1 MTIRSLDLLDLPS
14 LPRYRRDVLSLDSA
28 RTLTRGNPL
37 GAAALLAYLNPRRHI
52 YTAVCSGDGLSL
64 MGQVVQ
70 SEGETFARL
79 TFLAP
84 NELLGAGEVPL
95 LDHLARHAGG
105 WGALHLLAEV
115 DERSKAFKS
124 LRQAGFAMYAWQR
137 VWKLV
142 IPMTPIVGDW
152 REAASRDLVA
162 VQGLYNQIV
171 PALIQP
177 VESLPGQLDGLIC
190 HTNGEMQ
197 AYVGLTHG
205 PAGIWAQPLIH
216 PDAEAVPER
225 ITALLH
231 ELPDRRERPVYVCV
245 RSYQAW
251 LEGVLEDLGA
261 QAGPRQAVMVKRL
274 AKLQKIEEKIPA
286 MEKALKPAAP
296 IASSTEMLYSSSSE
310 SYYSGKEKE

>member
-1 MTIRSLDLLDLPS
+1 MAVRSLDLLDLPS

-37 GAAALLAYLNPRRHI
+37 GAAALLAYLDPRRHI

-70 SEGETFARL
+70 GKDENFARL

-84 NELLGAGEVPL
+84 NELLGAGEIPL
-95 LDHLARHAGG
+95 LDHLARQAGG
-105 WGALHLLAEV
+105 WGAPHLLAEV
-115 DERSKAFKS
+115 DERSRAFKS

-137 VWKLV
+137 VWEL
-142 IPMTPIVGDW
+142 IISTPPAAGDW
-152 REAASRDLVA
+152 RAAAPRDLVA
-162 VQGLYNQIV
+162 VQGLHSQIV
-171 PALIQP
+171 PALLQP
-177 VESLPGQLDGLIC
+177 VENLPRQLDGLIC
-190 HTNGEMQ
+190 HTNNETQ
-197 AYVGLTHG
+197 AYVGLTYG
-205 PAGIWAQPLIH
+205 PAGIWVQPLIH

-225 ITALLH
+225 ISALLH

-274 AKLQKIEEKIPA
+274 AKPQKVEEKIPA
-286 MEKALKPAAP
+286 MEKVLKPAAP
-296 IASSTEMLYSSSSE
+296 VASTTEMV
-310 SYYSGKEKE
+310 YSGSPKSYHPGKERK

>member
-1 MTIRSLDLLDLPS
+1 MSVRSLDLLDLPT
-14 LPRYRRDVLSLDSA
+14 LARYRRDVLSLDSA

-52 YTAVCSGDGLSL
+52 YTAVSTQDGLSL

-70 SEGETFARL
+70 GEGENFARL

-84 NELLGAGEVPL
+84 NELLGAGEFPL
-95 LDHLARHAGG
+95 LDHLARQAGS
-105 WGALHLLAEV
+105 WGAPHLLAEV

-137 VWKLV
+137 VWKLD
-142 IPMTPIVGDW
+142 ISATPTAGDW
-152 REAASRDLVA
+152 REAAPRDLVA
-162 VQGLYNQIV
+162 VQSLYSQIV

-177 VESLPGQLDGLIC
+177 VESLPRQLNGMIC
-190 HTNGEMQ
+190 RTNGEMQ
-197 AYVGLTHG
+197 AYVGLTYG
-205 PAGIWAQPLIH
+205 PAGIWGQPLIH

-225 ITALLH
+225 IASLLH

-274 AKLQKIEEKIPA
+274 AKLKKVEEKIPV
-286 MEKALKPAAP
+286 MEKVLKPAAP
-296 IASSTEMLYSSSSE
+296 IASATEMLYSSSSP
-310 SYYSGKEKE
+310 SYYSGKEKK